1 MSGAMNAQRRAAQAV
16 IDDSA
21 VTPFGTCS
29 AQDRSGS
36 IYGVIPSE
44 IRDAHGL
51 EQGSELEVGYHAET
65 GTILFTPVESE
76 SPIKERSTP
85 AEP

>member
-65 GTILFTPVESE
+65 GTILFTPVKSG
-76 SPIKERSTP
+76 STTGRTNTTV
-85 AEP
+85 EP